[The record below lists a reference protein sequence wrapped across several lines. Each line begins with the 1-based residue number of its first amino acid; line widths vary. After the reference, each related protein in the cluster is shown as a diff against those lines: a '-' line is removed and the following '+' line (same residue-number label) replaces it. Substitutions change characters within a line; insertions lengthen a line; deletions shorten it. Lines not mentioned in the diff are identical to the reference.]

1 VLQNILSVVGNAA
14 SVQIVKKRFLINF
27 TRHKEA
33 KMTDQRL
40 MTMIIVSN
48 ILSAYYGN
56 KASFCATNNKEPND
70 AEKEDLL
77 RRVITM
83 FENLSTSYLKDI
95 EEIAEGTK

>member
-1 VLQNILSVVGNAA
+1 VVGNAA
-14 SVQIVKKRFLINF
+14 SVQIAKKRLLINF
-27 TRHKEA
+27 IKHKEA

-56 KASFCATNNKEPND
+56 KASFCAVNNKEPD
-70 AEKEDLL
+70 EAEKENLL
-77 RRVITM
+77 KRVITM

-95 EEIAEGTK
+95 EEIAEGAK

>member
-1 VLQNILSVVGNAA
+1 VVGNAA
-14 SVQIVKKRFLINF
+14 SVQIAKKRLLINF
-27 TRHKEA
+27 IKHKEA

-56 KASFCATNNKEPND
+56 KASFCAVNNKEPDD

-77 RRVITM
+77 KRVITM

-95 EEIAEGTK
+95 EEIAEGAK

>member
-1 VLQNILSVVGNAA
+1 MPFRSKSQ
-14 SVQIVKKRFLINF
+14 KKRLLINVIK
-27 TRHKEA
+27 HKEA

-56 KASFCATNNKEPND
+56 KASFCAVNNKEPDD
-70 AEKEDLL
+70 AQKEDLL
-77 RRVITM
+77 KRVITM

-95 EEIAEGTK
+95 EEIAEGAK

>member
-1 VLQNILSVVGNAA
+1 VAGNTA
-14 SVQIVKKRFLINF
+14 SVQIAKKRLLINF
-27 TRHKEA
+27 IKHKEA

-56 KASFCATNNKEPND
+56 KASFCAVNNKEPDD

-77 RRVITM
+77 KRVITM

-95 EEIAEGTK
+95 EEIAEGAK

>member
-1 VLQNILSVVGNAA
+1 
-14 SVQIVKKRFLINF
+14 
-27 TRHKEA
+27 
-33 KMTDQRL
+33 MTDQRL

-56 KASFCATNNKEPND
+56 KAGFCAVNNKEPNE

-77 RRVITM
+77 KRVITM

-95 EEIAEGTK
+95 EEIAEGAK